1 MTMSNDLPR
10 LAITPGEPAGIGPD
24 IVLTLAQQP
33 IPAKLVVFADPSL
46 LLQRASQLNLTIQ
59 LHPFKNDN
67 YTKLN
72 PHQPGH
78 LYVQPIAVSQPVISG
93 KLDPANAPYVLETL
107 QQACQRCVD
116 NHFDALVTAPI
127 HKGVINEAGIPFSG
141 HTEFLAAQ
149 TGVRTVVMM
158 LAIPGLRIALITTHL
173 PLSQVSMAITS
184 FRLESVIKT
193 LYIEL
198 KNKFGI
204 DTPHILVCG
213 LNPHAGEGGHLGAEE
228 ILTIIPTLNKLRA
241 QGIPL
246 IGPVAADTAFTPS
259 SLTDIDVVLTMYHDQ
274 GLPVLKQRG
283 FGKAVNITLGLPIIR
298 TSVDHGTAL
307 ELAGTGQASANSLY
321 CAVQMALEII
331 LQSRMQKIIVGT
343 FPHV

>member
-10 LAITPGEPAGIGPD
+10 LAITLGEPAGIGPD
-24 IVLTLAQQP
+24 IVLTLAQQS
-33 IPAKLVVFADPSL
+33 IPAKLLVFADPSV
-46 LLQRASQLNLTIQ
+46 LLQRASQLGLTIQ
-59 LHPFKNDN
+59 LHTDCGDKSIR
-67 YTKLN
+67 LN

-78 LYVQPIAVSQPVISG
+78 LYVRPIAVSQPVISG
-93 KLDPANAPYVLETL
+93 KLNPANAPYVLETL
-107 QQACQRCVD
+107 QQACQRCMD
-116 NHFDALVTAPI
+116 DHFDALVTAPI

-141 HTEFLAAQ
+141 HTEFLAKQ
-149 TGVRTVVMM
+149 TGAKTVVMM
-158 LAIPGLRIALITTHL
+158 LAIPGLRIALVTTHL

-184 FRLESVIKT
+184 FRLESIIQILHV
-193 LYIEL
+193 EL
-198 KNKFGI
+198 KDKFGI

-228 ILTIIPTLNKLRA
+228 ILTIIPILNKLRA
-241 QGIPL
+241 QGIQL

-259 SLTDIDVVLTMYHDQ
+259 SLTGIDVVLTMYHDQ

-283 FGKAVNITLGLPIIR
+283 FGQAVNITLGLPIIR

-321 CAVQMALEII
+321 CAIQMTLELIR
-331 LQSRMQKIIVGT
+331 QSKSKK
-343 FPHV
+343 PS